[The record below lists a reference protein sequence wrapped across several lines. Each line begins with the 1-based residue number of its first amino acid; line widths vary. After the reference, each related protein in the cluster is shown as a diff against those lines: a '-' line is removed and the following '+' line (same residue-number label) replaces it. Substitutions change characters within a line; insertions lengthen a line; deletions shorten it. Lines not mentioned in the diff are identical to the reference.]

1 MLNRM
6 VAPTVD
12 QVLESLGEYADYETA
27 NSVERARLY
36 RDACR
41 RFLALP
47 SSSAEQG
54 SSAGYAPQ
62 YIQQELEFARRWIAQ
77 NDTSSQ
83 SGGGSRFLSTREGF
97 RR

>member
-1 MLNRM
+1 MA
-6 VAPTVD
+6 APTVAET
-12 QVLESLGEYADYETA
+12 LEALGEYSNYETVR
-27 NSVERARLY
+27 SVERAELY

-41 RFLALP
+41 QFLALP

-83 SGGGSRFLSTREGF
+83 SGGGSRFLSAREGF